1 MQTDSIRQRLLARR
15 DELAQRAARAGADLR
30 REDEPLSAD
39 FEEQVVQ
46 RENDDVLRGLGE
58 AARVELAQLNR
69 ALARIDEGSY
79 LSCAACGDE
88 IQVER
93 LEVVPCT
100 DLCARCARG
109 GSGTAA

>member
-93 LEVVPCT
+93 LEVVPYT